1 MINSVNKAVNTSVNT
16 SVNTPAG
23 TVVLPSPYAEKPS
36 ETASVPFS
44 EALCTSSTL
53 ALFQRIQAAQQ
64 HAELPAIQPEPAFP
78 EGVSSWMIENSSSV
92 VQPLKSALINAR
104 IQTEADILYL
114 VQAVH
119 TALVNQANRYRSATL
134 TQRAAAKAQANSDA
148 VGEELKRAL
157 LAFMQREQ
165 LQKQF
170 SPDEMAALTEHVQKG
185 NYKFARNLAGQD
197 VRFLADSPD
206 WQTKADALASIPN
219 ASAVTVSILPTETIG
234 NQVAVIPSGNG
245 WTLNVWANG
254 WHPVQCSDGAKA
266 TAIQER
272 KHKLEFDKALQRS
285 RPVITGMFPDLIQ
298 QAVEAEQHVPAD

>member
-1 MINSVNKAVNTSVNT
+1 MINSVNNSVNT
-16 SVNTPAG
+16 NENTPVS
-23 TVVLPSPYAEKPS
+23 TVVLVSPNAVKPS
-36 ETASVPFS
+36 ETASVPLS
-44 EALCTSSTL
+44 EALCASSTL

-64 HAELPAIQPEPAFP
+64 HSELPAIQPEPAFP
-78 EGVSSWMIENSSSV
+78 VGVSSWMIEHSNSV
-92 VQPLKSALINAR
+92 VQPLKSALIDAR
-104 IQTEADILYL
+104 IQTQADIDYL
-114 VQAVH
+114 VSAVC
-119 TALVNQANRYRSATL
+119 TALVNQANRYRSL
-134 TQRAAAKAQANSDA
+134 VITQNAAGKAQRSSEAA
-148 VGEELKRAL
+148 GEELKRSL

-165 LQKQF
+165 LQKHF

-185 NYKFARNLAGQD
+185 NYKFAQNLAGQD

-206 WQTKADALASIPN
+206 WQTKADALSSIPN
-219 ASAVTVSILPTETIG
+219 AAAVTVSILPTETTG

-266 TAIQER
+266 LAVQER

-298 QAVEAEQHVPAD
+298 QAVEAEQHVSAD

>member
-1 MINSVNKAVNTSVNT
+1 TQIYVQAPSVNT

-44 EALCTSSTL
+44 EALCASSTL

-78 EGVSSWMIENSSSV
+78 VGVSSWMVEHSNSV
-92 VQPLKSALINAR
+92 VQPLKLALIDAR
-104 IQTEADILYL
+104 IQTQADIDYL
-114 VQAVH
+114 VSAVC
-119 TALVNQANRYRSATL
+119 TALINQANRYRNL
-134 TQRAAAKAQANSDA
+134 VITQNAAGKAQRSSDA
-148 VGEELKRAL
+148 AGEELKRSL
-157 LAFMQREQ
+157 LAFMQRTQ
-165 LQKQF
+165 LQKHF
-170 SPDEMAALTEHVQKG
+170 SPDELAALTEHVQKG
-185 NYKFARNLAGQD
+185 NYKFAQNLAGQD

-219 ASAVTVSILPTETIG
+219 ASAVTVSVLPTETIG

-254 WHPVQCSDGAKA
+254 WHPVQCSDNAKA

-272 KHKLEFDKALQRS
+272 KHKLDFDKALQRS

>member
-1 MINSVNKAVNTSVNT
+1 MNNSVNKAVNTSVNT
-16 SVNTPAG
+16 SVNTPVG
-23 TVVLPSPYAEKPS
+23 TVVLPSPYAEKS
-36 ETASVPFS
+36 TETASAPLS
-44 EALCTSSTL
+44 EALCASSTL

-78 EGVSSWMIENSSSV
+78 VGVSSWMVEHSNSV
-92 VQPLKSALINAR
+92 VQPLKLALIDAR
-104 IQTEADILYL
+104 IQTQADIDYL
-114 VQAVH
+114 VSAVC
-119 TALVNQANRYRSATL
+119 TALINQANRYRNL
-134 TQRAAAKAQANSDA
+134 VITQNAAGKAQRSSDA
-148 VGEELKRAL
+148 AGEELKRSL
-157 LAFMQREQ
+157 LAFMQRTQ
-165 LQKQF
+165 LQKHF

-185 NYKFARNLAGQD
+185 NYKFAQNLAGQD

-206 WQTKADALASIPN
+206 WKTKADALASIPN

-266 TAIQER
+266 LAVQER

-298 QAVEAEQHVPAD
+298 QAAEAEQYASAE

>member
-1 MINSVNKAVNTSVNT
+1 MINSVNKAVNTAVNT
-16 SVNTPAG
+16 SVNTPVG
-23 TVVLPSPYAEKPS
+23 TVVLPSPYAEKS
-36 ETASVPFS
+36 TETASAPLS
-44 EALCTSSTL
+44 EALCASSTL

-78 EGVSSWMIENSSSV
+78 VGVSSWMIEHSNSV
-92 VQPLKSALINAR
+92 VQPLKLALIDAR
-104 IQTEADILYL
+104 IQTQADIDYL
-114 VQAVH
+114 VSAVC
-119 TALVNQANRYRSATL
+119 TALINQANRYRSSTL
-134 TQRAAAKAQANSDA
+134 TQDATAKARANSDA
-148 VGEELKRAL
+148 VGEELKRSL

-165 LQKQF
+165 LQKHF
-170 SPDEMAALTEHVQKG
+170 SPDELAALTEHVQKG
-185 NYKFARNLAGQD
+185 NYKFAQNLAGQD

-206 WQTKADALASIPN
+206 WQTKADVLSSIPN
-219 ASAVTVSILPTETIG
+219 AAAVTVSILPTETIG

-266 TAIQER
+266 LAVQER

-298 QAVEAEQHVPAD
+298 QAAEAEQYASAE

>member
-1 MINSVNKAVNTSVNT
+1 MNNSVNKAVNTAVNT
-16 SVNTPAG
+16 SVNTPVG
-23 TVVLPSPYAEKPS
+23 TVVLPSPYAEKS
-36 ETASVPFS
+36 TETALAPLS
-44 EALCTSSTL
+44 EALCASSTL

-78 EGVSSWMIENSSSV
+78 VGVSSWMIEHSNSV
-92 VQPLKSALINAR
+92 VQPLKLALIDAR
-104 IQTEADILYL
+104 IQTQADIDYL
-114 VQAVH
+114 VSAVC
-119 TALVNQANRYRSATL
+119 TALINQANRYRSSTL
-134 TQRAAAKAQANSDA
+134 TQDATAKARANSDA
-148 VGEELKRAL
+148 VGEELKRSL

-165 LQKQF
+165 LQKHF
-170 SPDEMAALTEHVQKG
+170 SPDELAALTEHVQKG
-185 NYKFARNLAGQD
+185 NYKFAQNLAGQD

-206 WQTKADALASIPN
+206 WQTKADVLSSIPN
-219 ASAVTVSILPTETIG
+219 AAAVTVSILPTETIG

-266 TAIQER
+266 LAVQER

-298 QAVEAEQHVPAD
+298 QAAEAEQYASAE

>member
-1 MINSVNKAVNTSVNT
+1 MNNSVNKAVNTAVNT
-16 SVNTPAG
+16 SVNTPVG
-23 TVVLPSPYAEKPS
+23 TVVLPSPYAEKS
-36 ETASVPFS
+36 TETASAPLS
-44 EALCTSSTL
+44 EALCASSTL

-78 EGVSSWMIENSSSV
+78 VGVSSWMVEHSNSV
-92 VQPLKSALINAR
+92 VQPLKLALIDAR
-104 IQTEADILYL
+104 IQTQADIDYL
-114 VQAVH
+114 VSAVC
-119 TALVNQANRYRSATL
+119 TALINQANRYRNL
-134 TQRAAAKAQANSDA
+134 VITQNAAGKAQRSSDA
-148 VGEELKRAL
+148 AGEELKRSL
-157 LAFMQREQ
+157 LAFMQRTQ
-165 LQKQF
+165 LQKHF

-185 NYKFARNLAGQD
+185 NYKFAQNLAGQD

-206 WQTKADALASIPN
+206 WKTAADALASISN

-266 TAIQER
+266 LAVQER

-298 QAVEAEQHVPAD
+298 QAAEAEQYASAE

>member
-78 EGVSSWMIENSSSV
+78 VGVSSWMIEHSNSV
-92 VQPLKSALINAR
+92 VQPLKLALIDAR
-104 IQTEADILYL
+104 IQTQADIDYL
-114 VQAVH
+114 VSAVC
-119 TALVNQANRYRSATL
+119 TALINQANRYRNL
-134 TQRAAAKAQANSDA
+134 VITQNAAGKAQRSSDA
-148 VGEELKRAL
+148 AGEELKRSL
-157 LAFMQREQ
+157 LAFMQRTQ
-165 LQKQF
+165 LQKHF
-170 SPDEMAALTEHVQKG
+170 SPDELAALTEHVQKG
-185 NYKFARNLAGQD
+185 NYKFAQNLAGQD

-206 WQTKADALASIPN
+206 WQTKADVLSSIPN
-219 ASAVTVSILPTETIG
+219 AAAVTVSILPTETIG

-266 TAIQER
+266 LAVQER

-298 QAVEAEQHVPAD
+298 QAAEAEQYASAE

>member
-1 MINSVNKAVNTSVNT
+1 MINSFNKAVNTAVNTSVNT
-16 SVNTPAG
+16 PVG
-23 TVVLPSPYAEKPS
+23 TVVLPSPYAEKS
-36 ETASVPFS
+36 TETASAPLS
-44 EALCTSSTL
+44 EALCASSTL

-78 EGVSSWMIENSSSV
+78 VGVSSWMIEHSNSV
-92 VQPLKSALINAR
+92 VQPLKLALIDAR
-104 IQTEADILYL
+104 IQTQADIDYL
-114 VQAVH
+114 VSAVC
-119 TALVNQANRYRSATL
+119 TALINQANRYRNL
-134 TQRAAAKAQANSDA
+134 VITQNAAGKAQANSDA

-185 NYKFARNLAGQD
+185 NYKFAQNLAGQD

-219 ASAVTVSILPTETIG
+219 AAAVTVSILPTETIG

-254 WHPVQCSDGAKA
+254 WHPVQCSDSAKA
-266 TAIQER
+266 IAVQER

-298 QAVEAEQHVPAD
+298 QAAEAEQYASAE